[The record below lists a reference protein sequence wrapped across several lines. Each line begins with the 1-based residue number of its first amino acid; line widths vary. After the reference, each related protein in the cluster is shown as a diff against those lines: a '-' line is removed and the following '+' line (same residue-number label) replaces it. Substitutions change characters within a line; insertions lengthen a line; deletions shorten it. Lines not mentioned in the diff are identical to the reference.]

1 VDSNRLYDAFHCLL
15 EVMLIFRRM
24 ALRSIVLKDLDRQ
37 QTDGFKEFE
46 EVITLGQSL
55 SKRKKDVRT
64 ARHKTTQRNM
74 QCTFLANF
82 FYIHVLL
89 CSSSWC
95 YLLDIS
101 YEMVRRRLHENRHDL
116 DRRDYSGSS
125 RTMPSL
131 ELLYDMS

>member
-1 VDSNRLYDAFHCLL
+1 MDSNRLYDAFHCLL

-37 QTDGFKEFE
+37 QTDGFKELAE
-46 EVITLGQSL
+46 EVIGQSL
-55 SKRKKDVRT
+55 SKRKKNVRT